1 MHDEGKRRGERMR
14 WMVDRHVKPLFA
26 VMITLIERA
35 QAKGFLPEDVA
46 PVHLVYA
53 LIGSVDVIF
62 HQAEECKRVA
72 GIDPADEA
80 VVEAHSRT
88 VEWLFLG
95 SKRQD

>member
-1 MHDEGKRRGERMR
+1 MG
-14 WMVDRHVKPLFA
+14 PLFS
-26 VMITLIERA
+26 IFIYNNLTA

-80 VVEAHSRT
+80 EVEAHSRT

-95 SKRQD
+95 SKSSKRNQKTGELR